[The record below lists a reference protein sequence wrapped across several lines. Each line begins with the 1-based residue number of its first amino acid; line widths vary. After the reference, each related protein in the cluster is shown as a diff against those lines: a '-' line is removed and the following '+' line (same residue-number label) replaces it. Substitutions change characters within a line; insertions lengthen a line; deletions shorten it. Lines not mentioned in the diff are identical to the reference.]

1 VVFLGRGNQ
10 NPEVFNPTHVAS
22 SALEQLVLLYPGYV
36 DSAARE
42 GVTYLPLLATGQ
54 FSGRF
59 PYFQMVQRSFL
70 GASLNRNLPHRP
82 EGIAYTVAA
91 EVRQAPAGKPEE
103 PASEEKAEGEE
114 EAAKRPGVH
123 AIFVADVDF
132 ISEQF
137 FEIRRL
143 GPGNLNFDNVTF
155 FLNAMDSLVGDDS
168 FVALRNR
175 RVRHRTLARVEA
187 QTQSFIEQ
195 RTQDEQAA
203 EQEAQEALAAA
214 QRRLDEKV
222 AEVQNRDDLD
232 AQTKQIMA
240 RNLQEVENRR
250 FDVTKANIETAKEA
264 KVRASEERMETQ
276 IRRIQSGIRTLA
288 VLLPP
293 IPVFALGVYI
303 FIRRQKREREGA
315 RAQRR
320 LRQDAPHADSAAK
333 PADAIKGDA

>member
-1 VVFLGRGNQ
+1 SG
-10 NPEVFNPTHVAS
+10 AK
-22 SALEQLVLLYPGYV
+22 
-36 DSAARE
+36 E
-42 GVTYLPLLATGQ
+42 GMTYRPLLESGE

-70 GASLNRNLPHRP
+70 GAQLNRNLPHRP
-82 EGIAYTVAA
+82 EGMIYTVAA
-91 EVRQAPAGKPEE
+91 EVTGASAASTPKPENDESKPEE
-103 PASEEKAEGEE
+103 GEASDAETPAS
-114 EAAKRPGVH
+114 PGIH
-123 AIFVADVDF
+123 AIFIADVDF

-155 FLNAMDSLVGDDS
+155 FLNAMDSLVGDNS

-187 QTQSFIEQ
+187 QTQSYIEQ
-195 RTQDEQAA
+195 RTTEEQAA

-222 AEVQNRDDLD
+222 AEVSNRDDLD
-232 AQTKQIMA
+232 QQTKQIMA
-240 RNLQEVENRR
+240 RNLQEVENRKL
-250 FDVTKANIETAKEA
+250 DVAKANIETAKEA
-264 KVRASEERMETQ
+264 QIRASQERMETQ

-293 IPVFALGVYI
+293 IPVFLLGVYI
-303 FIRRQKREREGA
+303 FIRRERREREGA
-315 RAQRR
+315 RAARR
-320 LRQDAPHADSAAK
+320 LRPDAEARTERPVK

>member
-1 VVFLGRGNQ
+1 
-10 NPEVFNPTHVAS
+10 
-22 SALEQLVLLYPGYV
+22 
-36 DSAARE
+36 
-42 GVTYLPLLATGQ
+42 
-54 FSGRF
+54 
-59 PYFQMVQRSFL
+59 MVQRSFL

-82 EGIAYTVAA
+82 EGILYTLAA
-91 EVRQAPAGKPEE
+91 EVTEAPAEKPAE
-103 PASEEKAEGEE
+103 AAEGEE
-114 EAAKRPGVH
+114 EAPVKPGIR
-123 AIFVADVDF
+123 AIFIADVDF

-155 FLNAMDSLVGDDS
+155 FLNAMDSLVGDES

-195 RTQDEQAA
+195 RTADEQAA

-250 FDVTKANIETAKEA
+250 FEVAKANIETAKEA

-293 IPVFALGVYI
+293 IPVFLLGVYI

-315 RAQRR
+315 RAARR
-320 LRQDAPHADSAAK
+320 LRKEETPAPPSPVNPVD
-333 PADAIKGDA
+333 PIKGDV